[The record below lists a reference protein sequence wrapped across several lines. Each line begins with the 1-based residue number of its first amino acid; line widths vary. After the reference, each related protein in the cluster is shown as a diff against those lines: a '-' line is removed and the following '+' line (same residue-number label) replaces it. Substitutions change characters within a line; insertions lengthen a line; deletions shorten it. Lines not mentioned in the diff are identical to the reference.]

1 MGRKRVPGPIQRDG
15 VWHIDKRIGGRRL
28 MSADH
33 DALIGPS
40 NMALVAIVLA
50 WAGENDDAVAL
61 VRRVINLPIDFP
73 AWAMVRDPLLAVPL
87 VGNPAFEALKREVD
101 PPN

>member
-1 MGRKRVPGPIQRDG
+1 MEQARQALK
-15 VWHIDKRIGGRRL
+15 L

-50 WAGENDDAVAL
+50 WAGESDEAVAL

-73 AWAMVRDPLLAVPL
+73 AWATVRDPLLAVPL
-87 VGNPAFEALKREVD
+87 AGNPAFEALRREVD
-101 PPN
+101 PPK